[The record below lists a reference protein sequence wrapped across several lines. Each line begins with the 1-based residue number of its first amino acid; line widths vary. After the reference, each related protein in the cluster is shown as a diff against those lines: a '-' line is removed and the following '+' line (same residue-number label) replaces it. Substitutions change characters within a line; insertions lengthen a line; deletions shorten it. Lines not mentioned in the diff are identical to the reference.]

1 MTLDSNA
8 YMVTKVLTV
17 SNREV
22 ILYLY
27 EGAAGFLQ
35 RAVEARKRGDET
47 ECCESLDRVSSI
59 MIELSSCLDYNR
71 NGSLA
76 IRLDSIYNYMIESL
90 GMSNRQHDLE
100 AIETCLSILAIL
112 SDAWRQ
118 AIASES
124 GVEVGGHEPSLE
136 ISA

>member
-1 MTLDSNA
+1 MTLYSNA
-8 YMVTKVLTV
+8 YMLTKVLTA

-35 RAVEARKRGDET
+35 RAAEARKRGDET

-76 IRLDSIYNYMIESL
+76 IRLDSIYNYMIETI

-118 AIASES
+118 AIASET
-124 GVEVGGHEPSLE
+124 GVEANGQEPSLE